1 MMRTSLR
8 PKRENVIYNCAKCK
22 RNNADIWNIY
32 DFPVITEMQ
41 MKILRLTFLPINEQR
56 IK

>member
-1 MMRTSLR
+1 MRMSLR
-8 PKRENVIYNCAKCK
+8 PKRENIIYNCTKYK